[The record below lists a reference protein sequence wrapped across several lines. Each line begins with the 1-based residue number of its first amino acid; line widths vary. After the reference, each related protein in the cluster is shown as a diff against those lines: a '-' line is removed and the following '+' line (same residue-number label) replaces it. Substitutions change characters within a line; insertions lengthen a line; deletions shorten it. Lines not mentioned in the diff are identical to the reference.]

1 MKTHKFWLMPALCG
15 MMLSGGMLCA
25 CGDDDPEPEPPI
37 IEDPEQPV
45 DPGKPDEDTAMSPT
59 QQKQRME
66 DVALALMETMP
77 ASDFQSLYDLGEYIS
92 DTYFDDYDWDNVQEW
107 ADDIL
112 ESLRKATGTHT
123 DTERSPYGSVYNYI
137 YNDYKA
143 VILASNFK
151 GHFTARNGRWTKS
164 EASDLQFIF
173 NDQNGQQCVLKLA
186 TSGQVKKVH
195 MFNLED
201 WYDYDYSKDS
211 KGNYIYNDYF
221 DYTEYTV
228 GVPENIV
235 VTLTRGGKDVVKT
248 TVNINLASISGEE
261 FDLSRNSL
269 TASTKVELEN
279 GYVINAKNISYTGN
293 QKASAACFISKRGKD
308 LVTIAIASD
317 ISGIPDCN
325 VSAFTE
331 TDFDW
336 DDLDTDNANAT
347 NALVKVDVMGRI
359 QCQGVIKEVRQYCEY
374 IEDAYD
380 NDAKASAFKSYLNMA
395 NSLADI
401 HVFYDNTSTAQA
413 SIHLEPFEDDV
424 WNGVTYWTAEPVMVF
439 YDGSSYST
447 FSAFFNEK
455 SFRKVIDA
463 FEDLVNDYEDLAE

>member
-1 MKTHKFWLMPALCG
+1 MKTRKFWLKPTLFSML
-15 MMLSGGMLCA
+15 LSGCVVCA
-25 CGDDDPEPEPPI
+25 CGDDDPEPPSST
-37 IEDPEQPV
+37 DPVIPEMPEN
-45 DPGKPDEDTAMSPT
+45 PDTEGAMSPT

-77 ASDFQSLYDLGEYIS
+77 ASDFQSLYDLSEYIS
-92 DTYFDDYDWDNVQEW
+92 ETYFDDYDWDNVGEW

-228 GVPENIV
+228 GVPESIV
-235 VTLTRGGKDVVKT
+235 VTLTRDGKDVIKT

-293 QKASAACFISKRGKD
+293 QKASAACVISKQGKD
-308 LVTIAIASD
+308 LITMAMASD
-317 ISGIPDCN
+317 LSGIPDCN
-325 VSAFTE
+325 VSAFTQ

-336 DDLDTDNANAT
+336 DDLDKDNANAT
-347 NALVKVDVMGRI
+347 NAVVKVDVMGRI
-359 QCQGVIKEVRQYCEY
+359 QCQGLIKDVRQYAEHLA
-374 IEDAYD
+374 DAED
-380 NDAKASAFKSYLNMA
+380 NDDNESLFKSYINMA

-401 HVFYDNTSTAQA
+401 RVFYDNTQTVHAT
-413 SIHLEPFEDDV
+413 IHFEPFMEEEYY
-424 WNGVTYWTAEPVMVF
+424 GYTYWTSEPVLKF

-455 SFRKVIDA
+455 SFRKVVDA
-463 FEDLVNDYEDLAE
+463 FEDLVDDYSNMAE